1 MKHTIDLSIDD
12 INQIVVSDL
21 KDAFSWNLDN
31 QEAETELMNAIEV
44 VLQYYMSPSEYSEW
58 FQTRGRNDNQ
68 VLDSSYP
75 DGDGYWK

>member
-1 MKHTIDLSIDD
+1 MKHTIELSIED

-44 VLQYYMSPSEYSEW
+44 VLQYYMNPSEYTEW
-58 FQTRGRNDNQ
+58 FQARGRE
-68 VLDSSYP
+68 
-75 DGDGYWK
+75 